1 MIRVPS
7 SRGVGEFDLFRESI
21 PEWGAVLIALLTQLG
36 DVWFLALVLTIL
48 YWADA
53 PTRDDIATVAG
64 VALAGMGLY
73 NGLKELFGLPRPKMP
88 LLDPM
93 LLPRLVQPLY
103 EATATAGGYGFPS
116 GHAVNTTI
124 VYVGLAGVL
133 SIGTKHLRFGLA
145 AALVSLVS
153 FTRVALGVHYVVDV
167 VAGVGIGLALLL
179 ATRALLAREFADRP
193 TITFALGIGFSAF
206 FLVASDWTADAVLL
220 CAGSVGAFG
229 GWQLVMLGRDAVAVS
244 SLSRALRSI
253 LLRAGGAVVASIP
266 LGVALVSLS
275 AVAGIVGFVTGA
287 IVVLPVVRHS
297 ERVRDLFA
305 RTRHPRR
312 SK

>member
-1 MIRVPS
+1 
-7 SRGVGEFDLFRESI
+7 
-21 PEWGAVLIALLTQLG
+21 
-36 DVWFLALVLTIL
+36 
-48 YWADA
+48 
-53 PTRDDIATVAG
+53 
-64 VALAGMGLY
+64 MGLY
-73 NGLKELFGLPRPKMP
+73 NGLKVLFGLPRPEMP

-93 LLPRLVQPLY
+93 LLPRLVQPVY

-124 VYVGLAGVL
+124 VYVGLASVL
-133 SIGTKHLRFGLA
+133 SIGTKRLRFGLA

-153 FTRVALGVHYVVDV
+153 FTRVALGVHYVADV

-179 ATRALLAREFADRP
+179 VARALLIREFADRP

-206 FLVASDWTADAVLL
+206 FLVTSDWTANATFL

-229 GWQLVMLGRDAVAVS
+229 GWQLVMLGRDAVAAP
-244 SLSRALRSI
+244 SLSRALRPI
-253 LLRAGGAVVASIP
+253 LLRGGGALIASIP

-275 AVAGIVGFVTGA
+275 TAAGIVGFVTGA

-297 ERVRDLFA
+297 EHVRNLYT

-312 SK
+312 SE